1 MRLAS
6 EKRVADG
13 QNPRSGTTLPDAHFG
28 TPKPAET
35 QDLFGPLCKV
45 QGADMSAVKT
55 WQERATAKRRKAAV
69 ERALRYLNEGLA
81 GLPSARKGTAE
92 KRVRASAQPMRT
104 ARALV
109 KDWRSRARATEPS
122 VGDRPDLS
130 AATEA
135 RAALLRRQPLALR
148 RSAAYEDELAEL
160 ERKLVN
166 GSLSQQAFNGRCQ
179 KISERTLPRWMDN
192 YQPPATVRST
202 PGSVQG
208 YGPLPDKIDMPP
220 VPSWLQRH
228 EVAKNDKRDAA

>member
-1 MRLAS
+1 
-6 EKRVADG
+6 
-13 QNPRSGTTLPDAHFG
+13 
-28 TPKPAET
+28 
-35 QDLFGPLCKV
+35 
-45 QGADMSAVKT
+45 MSAVKT

-109 KDWRSRARATEPS
+109 KDWRSRARATEPT

-130 AATEA
+130 TATEA

-160 ERKLVN
+160 ERKLVKITGEAFSKLEPVRISAGQGKCTVAVN
-166 GSLSQQAFNGRCQ
+166 RRNNLEPDVPELRKNNALKGPFDHSVPVLAVHSGDGTLGS
-179 KISERTLPRWMDN
+179 
-192 YQPPATVRST
+192 
-202 PGSVQG
+202 
-208 YGPLPDKIDMPP
+208 
-220 VPSWLQRH
+220 
-228 EVAKNDKRDAA
+228 

>member
-1 MRLAS
+1 
-6 EKRVADG
+6 
-13 QNPRSGTTLPDAHFG
+13 
-28 TPKPAET
+28 
-35 QDLFGPLCKV
+35 
-45 QGADMSAVKT
+45 MSAVKT

-135 RAALLRRQPLALR
+135 RAALLRRQPLVLR

-220 VPSWLQRH
+220 VPSWLRRYKI
-228 EVAKNDKRDAA
+228 AKDDKKDAA